1 MESAKEALRK
11 FDISTL
17 VNAVAEIILLDKSQL
32 TVEVER
38 YIWPRLDFMHGE
50 SSTGKRYFI
59 LEESYVETEWK
70 DMISVHYINTSY
82 EVKNTVIRV
91 HVFLG
96 KEMSQQA
103 YGGFFTLRKIDEPRI
118 MLSYIYPNWSVLY
131 SNGSL
136 LNVMTY
142 KKKVH
147 ILGNEFI
154 YSTYPLFVQDNN
166 TIACAEASMISM
178 SQYLHHKFDYNKIRI
193 LDLGKAYSSGK
204 TKLYPASGLRPTQ
217 MIEIFNYYNISIGYQ
232 VFINNSE
239 LDYEEFRGYI
249 DYSVESGLPVILGL
263 SVPEKGEKDKLHIVQ
278 IIGHTKQDRRHYVIY
293 DDSGFF
299 LKNGLNYNG
308 FVLGVGWDELKKFI
322 KTKNSFLI
330 YPIHEKVYIPYETFK
345 SRFRDTFNSLSSLKR
360 MESENINLEN
370 VRYLL
375 ADNREVKKF
384 LREDLKKGALTETIV
399 LEEEK
404 RLLETDMPHY
414 LWVCE
419 IPVKNM
425 SSETEYLFFFAN
437 PTYSR
442 VTMKSI
448 FVNKIPILRKEQFG
462 LLNY

>member
-1 MESAKEALRK
+1 MESTKEALRK

-17 VNAVAEIILLDKSQL
+17 VDAVAEIILLDKSQL

-96 KEMSQQA
+96 KEMLQQA
-103 YGGFFTLRKIDEPRI
+103 YGGFFTLRKIDEPGI

-147 ILGNEFI
+147 ILGNEFT

-204 TKLYPASGLRPTQ
+204 TKLYPASGL
-217 MIEIFNYYNISIGYQ
+217 
-232 VFINNSE
+232 
-239 LDYEEFRGYI
+239 
-249 DYSVESGLPVILGL
+249 PVILGL
-263 SVPEKGEKDKLHIVQ
+263 SVPEKGKKDKLHIVQ
-278 IIGHTKQDRRHYVIY
+278 VIGHTKQDRMHYVIY

-308 FVLGVGWDELKKFI
+308 FVLGVGWEELKKFI

-345 SRFRDTFNSLSSLKR
+345 SRFRDTFNSLKR
-360 MESENINLEN
+360 MERENINLEN

-384 LREDLKKGALTETIV
+384 LREDVEKGSLTEAIV

-419 IPVKNM
+419 IPVKNV
-425 SSETEYLFFFAN
+425 SEETEYLFFFAN

-442 VTMKSI
+442 VTMKNI
-448 FVNKIPILRKEQFG
+448 FINKIPVLHKEQFG
-462 LLNY
+462 LLSY

>member
-1 MESAKEALRK
+1 ML
-11 FDISTL
+11 
-17 VNAVAEIILLDKSQL
+17 
-32 TVEVER
+32 
-38 YIWPRLDFMHGE
+38 
-50 SSTGKRYFI
+50 
-59 LEESYVETEWK
+59 
-70 DMISVHYINTSY
+70 SVHYINTSY
-82 EVKNTVIRV
+82 EVKNTVIWV

-96 KEMSQQA
+96 KEISQQA
-103 YGGFFTLRKIDEPRI
+103 YGGFFTLRKIDEPGI

-147 ILGNEFI
+147 ILGNEFT

-204 TKLYPASGLRPTQ
+204 TKLYPASGL
-217 MIEIFNYYNISIGYQ
+217 
-232 VFINNSE
+232 
-239 LDYEEFRGYI
+239 
-249 DYSVESGLPVILGL
+249 PVILGL
-263 SVPEKGEKDKLHIVQ
+263 SVPEKGKKDKLHIVQ
-278 IIGHTKQDRRHYVIY
+278 VIGHTKQDRMHYVIY

-308 FVLGVGWDELKKFI
+308 FVLGVGWEELKKFI

-345 SRFRDTFNSLSSLKR
+345 SRFRDTFNSLKSLKR
-360 MESENINLEN
+360 MERENINLEN

-384 LREDLKKGALTETIV
+384 LREDVEKGSLTEAIV

-419 IPVKNM
+419 IPVKNV
-425 SSETEYLFFFAN
+425 SEETEYLFFFAN

-442 VTMKSI
+442 VTMKNI
-448 FVNKIPILRKEQFG
+448 FINKIPVLHKEQFG
-462 LLNY
+462 LLSY

>member
-1 MESAKEALRK
+1 MESTKEALRK

-17 VNAVAEIILLDKSQL
+17 VDAVAEIILLDKSQL

-96 KEMSQQA
+96 KEMLQQA
-103 YGGFFTLRKIDEPRI
+103 YGGFFTLRKIDEPGI

-147 ILGNEFI
+147 ILGNEFT

-204 TKLYPASGLRPTQ
+204 TKLYPASGL
-217 MIEIFNYYNISIGYQ
+217 
-232 VFINNSE
+232 
-239 LDYEEFRGYI
+239 
-249 DYSVESGLPVILGL
+249 PVILGL
-263 SVPEKGEKDKLHIVQ
+263 SVPEKGKKDKLHIVQ
-278 IIGHTKQDRRHYVIY
+278 VIGHTKQDRMHYVIY

-308 FVLGVGWDELKKFI
+308 FVLGVGWEELKKFI

-345 SRFRDTFNSLSSLKR
+345 SRFRDTFNSLKR
-360 MESENINLEN
+360 MERENINLEN

-384 LREDLKKGALTETIV
+384 LREDVEKGSLTEAIV

-419 IPVKNM
+419 IPVKNV
-425 SSETEYLFFFAN
+425 SEETEYLFFFAN

-442 VTMKSI
+442 VTMKNI
-448 FVNKIPILRKEQFG
+448 FINKIPVLRKEQFG
-462 LLNY
+462 LLSY

>member
-1 MESAKEALRK
+1 MESTKEALRK

-17 VNAVAEIILLDKSQL
+17 VDAVAEIILLDKSQL

-96 KEMSQQA
+96 KEMLQQA
-103 YGGFFTLRKIDEPRI
+103 YGGFFTLRKIDEPGI

-147 ILGNEFI
+147 ILGNEFT

-204 TKLYPASGLRPTQ
+204 TKLYPASGL
-217 MIEIFNYYNISIGYQ
+217 
-232 VFINNSE
+232 
-239 LDYEEFRGYI
+239 
-249 DYSVESGLPVILGL
+249 PVILGL
-263 SVPEKGEKDKLHIVQ
+263 SVPEKGKKDKLHIVQ
-278 IIGHTKQDRRHYVIY
+278 VIGHTKQDRMHYVIY

-308 FVLGVGWDELKKFI
+308 FVLGVGWEELKKFI

-345 SRFRDTFNSLSSLKR
+345 SRFRDTFNSLKSLKR
-360 MESENINLEN
+360 MERENINLEN

-384 LREDLKKGALTETIV
+384 LREDVEKGSLTEAIV

-419 IPVKNM
+419 IPVKNV
-425 SSETEYLFFFAN
+425 SEETEYLFFFAN

-442 VTMKSI
+442 VTMKNI
-448 FVNKIPILRKEQFG
+448 FINKIPVLHKEQFG
-462 LLNY
+462 LLSY